1 MGKNYA
7 SPDRL
12 IVDMAPRPK
21 LNPDD
26 SLAGSFAA
34 CVRGERS
41 APESSLEDGLN
52 AVKVMNAAYDSIYGD
67 CVVRL

>member
-12 IVDMAPRPK
+12 IVDMVPRPK

-41 APESSLEDGLN
+41 VPESSLEDGLN